1 MAIYERWNGRVDNLV
16 KLRRNFFNDGVMFDP
31 YTVDKIEI
39 WATRYDPEY
48 EAENPGVLLKD
59 TLYGSR
65 MVLAGLTNNAY
76 SILGFET
83 GQISPDIVA
92 MTEFE
97 YDFTASASVTV
108 PHNLGDRTPIVTVY
122 DNAGVVLIPDTI
134 TSIDVNTI
142 VVTFAIPQSGTID
155 IVGSTPI
162 APSIPQSL
170 IKKYTQSF
178 ANVTQVIVTH
188 NLNDDFPTVVIYDSN
203 YNQIFPDVVQ
213 AIDSNT
219 IVVDFGTYQTG
230 TVVVTGGNVGYAIRG
245 FGCQAVL
252 LGTRAENYDIHT
264 GENDT
269 LLVSIDGG
277 SDQTITLTQN
287 YHAQANDIISQIN
300 TTLVG
305 AKAYIYNGN
314 MIQLISD
321 SYGSTASIE
330 LKTVANS
337 AYTSIGLA
345 QGLYEGLGY
354 PPAET
359 AGTRNGTITITDTTN
374 WIKLAID
381 GGADIDVDL
390 MEGDTGTKL
399 LTGSQIA
406 AIIRGFLI
414 LPVDAEVSTLRKI
427 SIIGATTSIEVKAIA
442 NDAYTALGFTIG
454 TYGISYTGTAQET
467 YLIDAT
473 NYKMRIINNYQP
485 SCDVDLTYGNRTVF
499 QIVADI
505 NSAFT
510 ANGIDA
516 VAEVSTDSTAGRV
529 ILRSLKN
536 DGITRT
542 GVGQY
547 YVEYLVPTTFVS
559 NGVMTKQYLDVW
571 YYAPIMAYETDVAD
585 DTDSFIVYA
594 DKYFLDSGF
603 SNFDFAFTLLRDLFI
618 KGEKRPMITKVV
630 ALPKYK
636 TPTINDWILPL
647 ADSQYRI
654 FTDENSLVQDWADT
668 EVNTGTE
675 IRVELDTTNALY
687 REGLYNLQL
696 RLNLPNS
703 DIIMSNKMKFRITN
717 K

>member
-1 MAIYERWNGRVDNLV
+1 MAIYERWNARVDNYV
-16 KLRRNFFNDGVMFDP
+16 KLRRNFFNDGVLFDP

-39 WATRYDPEY
+39 WSTRYDPEY

-76 SILGFET
+76 DILGFET
-83 GQISPDIVA
+83 GQISPDIVS

-97 YDFTASASVTV
+97 YDFTASALVTV
-108 PHNLGDRTPIVTVY
+108 PHNLGDRYPIVTVY

-134 TSIDVNTI
+134 TSVDVNTI
-142 VVTFAIPQSGTID
+142 TVAFAIPQSGTID
-155 IVGSTPI
+155 IVGSTPV

-170 IKKYTQSF
+170 VKKYTQSF
-178 ANVTQVIVTH
+178 NNETQVTVIH

-203 YNQIFPDVVQ
+203 YVQIFPDVIQ

-219 IVVDFGTYQTG
+219 IIVDFGTYQTG
-230 TVVVTGGNVGYAIRG
+230 TIIVTGGNVGYAIRG

-252 LGTRAENYDIHT
+252 LGTRAETYDIHT

-269 LLVSIDGG
+269 LLISVDGG
-277 SDQTITLTQN
+277 ADQTITLTQN
-287 YHAQANDIISQIN
+287 FRAQANDIITQIN
-300 TTLVG
+300 ATLTG
-305 AKAYIYNGN
+305 ATAYLYNGN
-314 MIQLISD
+314 MIKLVSN

-359 AGTRNGTITITDTTN
+359 AGTRNGTFTITDTTN
-374 WIKLAID
+374 WVRLAIN

-406 AIIRGFLI
+406 AIIRGFLT
-414 LPVDAEVSTLRKI
+414 LPADCQVSTLRQI
-427 SIIGATTSIEVKAIA
+427 NITATTSIEVKAIA

-454 TYGISYTGTAQET
+454 LYGTSYTGTAQET
-467 YLIDAT
+467 YIIDSS
-473 NYKMRIINNYQP
+473 NYRMRIINNYQP
-485 SCDVDLTYGNRTVF
+485 SCDVEFVYGNKTIFDIVNEVNAVF
-499 QIVADI
+499 T
-505 NSAFT
+505 N
-510 ANGIDA
+510 NGINA
-516 VAEVSTDSTAGRV
+516 VAEVTTGSLAGRLL
-529 ILRSLKN
+529 LRSLAN
-536 DGITRT
+536 DGIIRT

-547 YVEYLVPTTFVS
+547 YAEYLVPTTFVS
-559 NGVMTKQYLDVW
+559 TGVMTKQYLDVW
-571 YYAPIMAYETDVAD
+571 YYAPIIAYETDIAD

-603 SNFDFAFTLLRDLFI
+603 SNFDFAFTLLRDLYV
-618 KGEKRPMITKVV
+618 KGERRPMITKVV

-654 FTDENSLVQDWADT
+654 LTDENSLVQDWTDT

-675 IRVELDTTNALY
+675 IRVELDTTNTLY